1 MSIQHFNFVAI
12 RLLPWESFSG
22 RSQSIVIPKVGRFI
36 VKSVLLSKSH
46 CFYKCQ
52 SLAQIAIPVHF
63 RKKKEKRKEKT
74 SLFLTFQDENSFE
87 LLCEIH
93 FLIFNQL

>member
-1 MSIQHFNFVAI
+1 MKSKCFIKIFDLSLTSCIVNISRKYTDIFC
-12 RLLPWESFSG
+12 LLAPVFA
-22 RSQSIVIPKVGRFI
+22 VN
-36 VKSVLLSKSH
+36 VLIKIFHHKFL
-46 CFYKCQ
+46 
-52 SLAQIAIPVHF
+52 